1 MSPSRAIVATLAA
14 LAIAAPA
21 ASAAPATI
29 RVETV
34 TRELVPAV
42 GSGSVRSYVDTTGAA
57 HVLAPRTALGQIVA
71 LAAKRDVPVT
81 VQFFASF
88 NSGLLQ
94 RFASGQ
100 SATGG
105 WQFTIDG
112 VPSQVGADTAVV
124 PRGAEVVW
132 WLIDDFG
139 TQGSFLPLDLDLV
152 TKKANGDVRFR
163 VTRFDTA
170 SGKVIGA
177 RGATLR
183 VNGRNHTVSASG
195 FVTAHLRHGQRF
207 QARATAP
214 ASIRSEQVSG
224 KAG

>member
-1 MSPSRAIVATLAA
+1 M
-14 LAIAAPA
+14 
-21 ASAAPATI
+21 
-29 RVETV
+29 ETV
-34 TRELVPAV
+34 SRELVPPV

-105 WQFTIDG
+105 WQFTVNG

-139 TQGSFLPLDLDLV
+139 KQGSFLPLDLDLV
-152 TKKANGDVRFR
+152 SKKANGDVRFR
-163 VTRFDTA
+163 VTRFDTGVRQGDRRPRRDAPRQRPQPHRLGERVRDRRTCGTARSSRPAPPRPRRSARNRSAARRENLGGPSLWLALPVLVAGCGEHRVQA
-170 SGKVIGA
+170 S
-177 RGATLR
+177 
-183 VNGRNHTVSASG
+183 
-195 FVTAHLRHGQRF
+195 
-207 QARATAP
+207 P
-214 ASIRSEQVSG
+214 
-224 KAG
+224 

>member
-1 MSPSRAIVATLAA
+1 MRPSRAIVATLAL
-14 LAIAAPA
+14 LAVAAPA
-21 ASAAPATI
+21 SAATPTI

-34 TRELVPAV
+34 ARELVPPV
-42 GSGSVRSYVDTTGAA
+42 TNGSVRSYVDTAGAA

-71 LAAKRDVPVT
+71 LAARRDVPVT

-94 RFASGQ
+94 RFGSGQ

-105 WQFTIDG
+105 WQFTVNG

-124 PRGAEVVW
+124 PSGAEVVW

-139 TQGSFLPLDLDLV
+139 KQGSFLPLDLDLV
-152 TKKANGDVRFR
+152 SKRANGDVRFR
-163 VTRFDTA
+163 VTKFDTA

-177 RGATLR
+177 KGAALR
-183 VNGRNHTVSASG
+183 VNGHNHTVPASG
-195 FVTAHLRHGQRF
+195 FVTVRVKPGKRF

-214 ASIRSEQVSG
+214 STIRSEQVSG
-224 KAG
+224 KA

>member
-1 MSPSRAIVATLAA
+1 MRPSRAIVATLAI
-14 LAIAAPA
+14 LAVAAPA
-21 ASAAPATI
+21 SAATPTI

-34 TRELVPAV
+34 ARELVQPV
-42 GSGSVRSYVDTTGAA
+42 PSGSVRSYVDTAGAA

-71 LAAKRDVPVT
+71 LAARRDVPVT

-105 WQFTIDG
+105 WQFTVDG
-112 VPSQVGADTAVV
+112 VPSPVGADTAVI
-124 PRGAEVVW
+124 PSGAEVVW

-139 TQGSFLPLDLDLV
+139 KQGSFLPLDLDLV
-152 TKKANGDVRFR
+152 SKKANGAVRFR
-163 VTRFDTA
+163 VTKFNSGT
-170 SGKVIGA
+170 GKVVGA

-183 VNGRNHTVSASG
+183 VNGHNHTVPASG
-195 FVTAHLRHGQRF
+195 FVTVRVRPGTRF
-207 QARATAP
+207 SARATAP
-214 ASIRSEQVSG
+214 STIRSERISG
-224 KAG
+224 TAG

>member
-1 MSPSRAIVATLAA
+1 MRPRRAIVATLAV
-14 LAIAAPA
+14 LAVAAPA
-21 ASAAPATI
+21 SAATPTI

-34 TRELVPAV
+34 SRELIQPVR
-42 GSGSVRSYVDTTGAA
+42 SGSVRSYVDTAGAA
-57 HVLAPRTALGQIVA
+57 HALAPRTALGQIVA
-71 LAAKRDVPVT
+71 LAARRDVPVT

-105 WQFTIDG
+105 WQFTVDG
-112 VPSQVGADTAVV
+112 VPSQVGADAAVI

-152 TKKANGDVRFR
+152 SKKANGDVRFR
-163 VTRFDTA
+163 VTKFDAAT
-170 SGKVIGA
+170 GKVAGA
-177 RGATLR
+177 KGATLR
-183 VNGRNHTVSASG
+183 VNGHNHAVSASG
-195 FVTAHLRHGQRF
+195 FVTVRVKPGTRF
-207 QARATAP
+207 AARATAP
-214 ASIRSEQVSG
+214 STIRSERVSG
-224 KAG
+224 KT

>member
-1 MSPSRAIVATLAA
+1 MRPRRALLATLAL
-14 LAIAAPA
+14 LAVAAPA
-21 ASAAPATI
+21 SAATPTI
-29 RVETV
+29 RVETIA
-34 TRELVPAV
+34 RELVPPVAN
-42 GSGSVRSYVDTTGAA
+42 GSVRSYVDTAGVP

-71 LAAKRDVPVT
+71 LAARRDVPVT

-105 WQFTIDG
+105 WQFTVNG

-124 PRGAEVVW
+124 PSGAEVVW

-139 TQGSFLPLDLDLV
+139 TQGAFLPLDLDLV
-152 TKKANGDVRFR
+152 SKRANGAVRFR
-163 VTRFDTA
+163 VTRFDPT

-177 RGATLR
+177 KGSTLR
-183 VNGRNHTVSASG
+183 VNGRNRTVPASG
-195 FVTAHLRHGQRF
+195 FVTVHVRPGKRF

-224 KAG
+224 KA

>member
-1 MSPSRAIVATLAA
+1 MRPRRAIVATLAL
-14 LAIAAPA
+14 LAVAAPA
-21 ASAAPATI
+21 SAATPTI

-34 TRELVPAV
+34 TRELVPPVAN
-42 GSGSVRSYVDTTGAA
+42 GSVRSYVDTAGAA

-71 LAAKRDVPVT
+71 LGARRDVPVT

-105 WQFTIDG
+105 WQFTVNG
-112 VPSQVGADTAVV
+112 VPSQVGADVAVV
-124 PRGAEVVW
+124 PSGAEVVW

-139 TQGSFLPLDLDLV
+139 KQGSFLPLDLDLV
-152 TKKANGDVRFR
+152 SKKANGDVRFR
-163 VTRFDTA
+163 VTKFDTA

-177 RGATLR
+177 KGAALR
-183 VNGRNHTVSASG
+183 VNGRNHTVPASG
-195 FVTAHLRHGQRF
+195 FVTVRVKPGKRF
-207 QARATAP
+207 KARATQP
-214 ASIRSEQVSG
+214 STIRSEQVSG
-224 KAG
+224 KA

>member
-1 MSPSRAIVATLAA
+1 MRPRRALLATLAL
-14 LAIAAPA
+14 LAVAAPA
-21 ASAAPATI
+21 SAATPTI
-29 RVETV
+29 RVETIA
-34 TRELVPAV
+34 REFVPPVAN
-42 GSGSVRSYVDTTGAA
+42 GSVRSYVDTAGVP

-71 LAAKRDVPVT
+71 LAARRDVPVT

-105 WQFTIDG
+105 WQFTVNG

-124 PRGAEVVW
+124 PSGAEVVW

-139 TQGSFLPLDLDLV
+139 TQGAFLPLDLDLV
-152 TKKANGDVRFR
+152 SKRADGAVRFR
-163 VTRFDTA
+163 VTRFDTT
-170 SGKVIGA
+170 SGTVIGA
-177 RGATLR
+177 KGATLQ
-183 VNGRNHTVSASG
+183 VNGRNHTVSATG
-195 FVTAHLRHGQRF
+195 LVTVHVRPGTRF
-207 QARATAP
+207 RARATAP

-224 KAG
+224 KT

>member
-1 MSPSRAIVATLAA
+1 MRPRRAIVATLAV
-14 LAIAAPA
+14 LAVAAPA
-21 ASAAPATI
+21 ASAATATI

-34 TRELVPAV
+34 ARELVPPV
-42 GSGSVRSYVDTTGAA
+42 TSGSVRSYVDTTGAA

-94 RFASGQ
+94 RFASGR

-105 WQFTIDG
+105 WQFTVNG
-112 VPSQVGADTAVV
+112 VPSQVGADQAVV
-124 PRGAEVVW
+124 RRGAEVVW

-139 TQGSFLPLDLDLV
+139 TQGAFLPLDLDLV
-152 TKKANGDVRFR
+152 SKKANGDVRFR
-163 VTRFDTA
+163 VTRFDSG

-177 RGATLR
+177 RGASLR
-183 VNGRNHTVSASG
+183 VNGHSHIVSASG
-195 FVTAHLRHGQRF
+195 FVTVHLRPGQRF

-214 ASIRSEQVSG
+214 ASVRSERVSG
-224 KAG
+224 KA